1 MPWAFSAALAAVA
14 FLIAMPA
21 TSILRALGHRWNA
34 LDGPGVAGQAK
45 AAPRRVPNTGGIAI
59 FFAIAAPV
67 AGLLWMLSGVYVDP
81 NDWSLVPADL
91 LPHIPGITAK
101 APHAWALLAGL
112 LVLHVVGL
120 IDDRRPLGP
129 WLKLA
134 IMLGVALGVSWYT
147 DTRLVTALDTRVGGP
162 WVSLALTVLWIA
174 VVTNAIN
181 FIDNMDGL
189 AAGVC
194 MIAGACFL
202 VATSIQGQWFV
213 AALLALLVG
222 ACAGFLVFNFPWR
235 TRPRR
240 DGSPSGASIFMG
252 DGGSLI
258 LGFLLAFLTVRT
270 TYYSPDAAGGWY
282 AVLMPLVVLAVPL
295 YDFVSV
301 VLIRLSQGRSP
312 LVGDLQH
319 LSHRLAR
326 RGLSRRAAVL
336 VIYGLTGI
344 TALGGVALG
353 SLQPWQAALV
363 GGQTLLTL
371 LVLALFEYRAAP
383 HSPASPPGHAP

>member
-1 MPWAFSAALAAVA
+1 MPWAFSATLILVA

-21 TSILRALGHRWNA
+21 TSVLRALGHRLNT
-34 LDGPGVAGQAK
+34 LDGPGVAGQTK
-45 AAPRRVPNTGGIAI
+45 AAPRRVPNTGGVAI
-59 FFAIAAPV
+59 FLAIAAPV
-67 AGLLWMLSGVYVDP
+67 AGLLWLLAGVYVDP
-81 NDWSLVPADL
+81 HDWSLLPSDL
-91 LPHIPGITAK
+91 MPHIPGITAK
-101 APHAWALLAGL
+101 APDAWALLAGL

-129 WLKLA
+129 WFKLA

-147 DTRLVTALDTRVGGP
+147 DTRLVTALDARAGGP
-162 WVSLALTVLWIA
+162 WLSLALTVLWIA

-194 MIAGACFL
+194 LIAGACFL
-202 VATSIQGQWFV
+202 AAASIQGQWFV

-222 ACAGFLVFNFPWR
+222 ACAGFLTFNFPWR
-235 TRPRR
+235 TRPRP
-240 DGSPSGASIFMG
+240 DGSPGGASIFMG
-252 DGGSLI
+252 DGGSLV

-295 YDFVSV
+295 YDFASV

-312 LVGDLQH
+312 FVGDLQH

-363 GGQTLLTL
+363 GGQTFLTL
-371 LVLALFEYRAAP
+371 LVLALFEYRAASP
-383 HSPASPPGHAP
+383 SASPAEQAP